1 MCVQASLHLNMGMR
15 VCVANVRTHKRGNT
29 TVVTGEGGASFQASE
44 FCLIC
49 QPLSEW
55 HLGMWQWGETPTE
68 STQGQFSVLERIIRE
83 CGLPAVW
90 LSLMCVCE
98 CVWRLFSTT
107 QGADLTAQR
116 TDRFMALIRSARCA
130 PGYSMCRSIHF
141 TVQMCHPE
149 AAPLLTDEASCGSH
163 RGFCREEVRR
173 NHS

>member
-1 MCVQASLHLNMGMR
+1 MFR
-15 VCVANVRTHKRGNT
+15 RIRG
-29 TVVTGEGGASFQASE
+29 EIKLLWPARAALLSQASE

-55 HLGMWQWGETPTE
+55 HLGMRQWGETPTE
-68 STQGQFSVLERIIRE
+68 STQGQFTVLE
-83 CGLPAVW
+83 VW
-90 LSLMCVCE
+90 LAGSLKCVCE

-107 QGADLTAQR
+107 QGANLTVHSAR
-116 TDRFMALIRSARCA
+116 TDLWPLYAALDCA

-149 AAPLLTDEASCGSH
+149 AVPLLTDEASCGSH